1 MIGNSEKYKMYSF
14 AHRWFL
20 VTILNRE
27 RPDTEAFRVFGQ
39 VLPPTRR

>member
-1 MIGNSEKYKMYSF
+1 MIGNSENNKMYSY

-27 RPDTEAFRVFGQ
+27 RPDTEASRVFGQ
-39 VLPPTRR
+39 VFSTYT